1 MIFDNFTDGQIDLKL
16 LILDGKMTDSE
27 LAEDVDKII
36 DSALSVMKKRI
47 VALVSKREK
56 KILKEHG
63 VKNPPRKQKPRHRSS
78 DSSDSE

>member
-47 VALVSKREK
+47 VALISKREK
-56 KILKEHG
+56 
-63 VKNPPRKQKPRHRSS
+63 NPLRR
-78 DSSDSE
+78 